1 MSESLTGKITQVRYY
16 SEQTAFIVMNVQT
29 TELERPVLM
38 SGYMP
43 DYNMEFSY
51 RFVGDFVVH
60 PKYGKQF
67 QIESYEPLPSDD
79 RDSTIRYLSSSLF
92 KGIGPVLATQIVDRL
107 GENTLEKIVQ
117 DPEQLDLIPGMT
129 QERKDVILDVLLK
142 SDSQQKTLQFLMG
155 CGVSLKM
162 ATKILGVI
170 PEHTIEIIQNNPY
183 QLMEDVDGISFNQA
197 DKIAQSL
204 SFSQDHPF
212 RIQAALLS
220 VIKQEC
226 MNRGSTYISLDI
238 IQSRFMHLFSFVSDI
253 HSILNC
259 LIEDEKIVYENDKYY
274 PYNLYESE
282 KIIKTTLTRYLNGI
296 SNPEYDFEDVEEVL
310 MELEEKWNI
319 EYEET
324 QRDAIYSFL
333 ENDIMILSGGPGTGK
348 TTIVKAM
355 IALYKKVEPHKQIAL
370 VAPTG
375 RAAKRLSE
383 ACDVQASTI
392 HRLLKWDINTN
403 TFNHDQDHPIDA
415 DLVIIDEFSM
425 VDSYLFS
432 RLLLACGNVSKILLI
447 GDEAQLPSI
456 APGQVLYDLI
466 ETKQI
471 ETVFLKHIFRQHQ
484 HSGIISISHALRN
497 NELNQLKEIEQYSD
511 IHFYQTPEEKIQNL
525 ISRIINKAVNEGYDL
540 YDFQVLSPMYQ
551 GVAGIDS
558 LNEILQ
564 EIINPKADF
573 KNEVKIYNHIFREG
587 DKVLQ
592 LKNRPE
598 DNVFNGDLGLIIEI
612 QKRDGVYYLQ
622 DKVIVDFEGD
632 VVEYTSQDFN
642 QLTLAYCMSIHK
654 AQGSEFKIVVIPFS
668 KAHLRMIKKN
678 LVYTA
683 MTRAKQSLFLVG
695 DYATFIQGIQKTE
708 LHRETTLQERFQTSS
723 EFSPYDFLD

>member
-1 MSESLTGKITQVRYY
+1 MSETLTGKIEQVRYY
-16 SEQTAFIVMNVQT
+16 SEETAFIVMNVQT
-29 TELERPVLM
+29 VELERPVLM
-38 SGYMP
+38 TGYMP
-43 DYNMEFSY
+43 DYNLEFSY
-51 RFVGDFVVH
+51 KFQGEFIQH

-67 QIESYEPLPSDD
+67 KIDAYEMLSSDD
-79 RDSTIRYLSSSLF
+79 REATIRYLSSSLF
-92 KGIGPVLATQIVDRL
+92 KGVGPVLASVIVDHL
-107 GENTLEKIVQ
+107 GDHPLEKIVE
-117 DPEQLDLIPGMT
+117 DPSCLDLVSGMT
-129 QERKDVILDVLLK
+129 QEKKDTILEVLLK

-155 CGVSLKM
+155 HQISLKV

-170 PEHTIEIIQNNPY
+170 PEGTIEYIQENPY
-183 QLMEDVDGISFNQA
+183 QLIEDVDGISFNQA
-197 DKIAQSL
+197 DKIAMSL
-204 SFSQDHPF
+204 SFSQNHPY
-212 RIQAALLS
+212 RLQAALLT

-226 MNRGSTYISLDI
+226 MNRGSTYLDLQT
-238 IQSRFMHLFSFVSDI
+238 IQTRFLKMFSFVDDLGE
-253 HSILNC
+253 ILKH
-259 LIEDEKIVYENDKYY
+259 LVQDEKIVVEDDKYY

-282 KIIKTTLTRYLNGI
+282 NIIKKVLTRYINGV
-296 SNPEYDFEDVEEVL
+296 SNPDYDFEDVEEVL
-310 MELEEKWNI
+310 MDLEEKWNI

-333 ENDIMILSGGPGTGK
+333 DNDLMILSGGPGTGK

-383 ACDVQASTI
+383 VCDLPASTI
-392 HRLLKWDINTN
+392 HRLLKWDVNTN
-403 TFNHDQDHPIDA
+403 TFNHDSEHPIDV
-415 DLVIIDEFSM
+415 DLLIIDEFSM
-425 VDSYLFS
+425 VDSFLFS
-432 RLLLACGNVSKILLI
+432 RLLDACTHVSKILLI

-471 ETVFLKHIFRQHQ
+471 ECVFLKHIFRQQ
-484 HSGIISISHALRN
+484 QQSGIISISHALRN
-497 NELNQLKEIEQYSD
+497 NEYEKLDTMSDYPD
-511 IHFYQTPEEKIQNL
+511 IHFYQTPETRIQPI
-525 ISRIINKAVNEGYDL
+525 ISKIINKAVNEGYDL

-558 LNEILQ
+558 LNEALQ
-564 EIINPKADF
+564 EIVNPRADF
-573 KNEVKIYNHIFREG
+573 KKEVKIYNHIFREG

-598 DNVFNGDLGLIIEI
+598 DNVFNGDLGIIIEI
-612 QKRDGVYYLQ
+612 QKRDGIYYQQ

-668 KAHLRMIKKN
+668 TSHSRMFKKN
-678 LVYTA
+678 LIYTG
-683 MTRAKQSLFLVG
+683 MTRAKQSLFLIG
-695 DYATFIQGIQKTE
+695 DYPTFLQGVKNTE
-708 LHRETTLQERFQTSS
+708 ELRQTTLQERFKQSS
-723 EFSPYDFLD
+723 DFSPYDFL